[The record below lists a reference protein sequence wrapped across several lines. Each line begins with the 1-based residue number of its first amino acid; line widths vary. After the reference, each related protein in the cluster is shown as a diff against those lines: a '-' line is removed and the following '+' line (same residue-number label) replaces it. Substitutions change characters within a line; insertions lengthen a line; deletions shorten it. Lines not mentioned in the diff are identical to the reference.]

1 MRLIPSSRRTLLLTR
16 EAMVK
21 EHPWTVVIVW
31 SYIET
36 CYRTPGEST
45 YECLQSLLYLHNESF
60 NAWSHILS
68 TLWLLLLTIKTISH
82 LTDISELVVLL
93 QYCFGML
100 CGFGFS
106 GYYHTFCCHSFEALR
121 PLQCMDWFG
130 IIAMVFTSSLM
141 VSYFEF
147 RATPV
152 ERKQLYPHYFEIFN
166 LFNVS
171 FFMAIYYMLYT
182 NIYTHAPVQDNS
194 GKSNNNNNNNKRVK
208 ARAAAAGSAGGA
220 DSESVQKLKYIV
232 RCVISLL
239 YAGGPL
245 FACGLK
251 SLADGTPSASFG
263 GLLTSYLF
271 YSSVFL
277 CLFHIPER
285 LLPVGTTDIFGCSHN
300 IFHATV
306 VVGATSLWH
315 TYYIKC
321 QGSHESWQSILG
333 QW

>member
-1 MRLIPSSRRTLLLTR
+1 MLLGR
-16 EAMVK
+16 EEMVK
-21 EHPWTVVIVW
+21 QHPWAVVIVW

-36 CYRTPGEST
+36 CYRAPGKNS

-68 TLWLLLLTIKTISH
+68 TLWLLLLTVKTVAH
-82 LTDISELVVLL
+82 VTDLRELLVML
-93 QYCFGML
+93 QYCSGML

-106 GYYHTFCCHSFEALR
+106 GYYHTFCCHSFAALR

-147 RATPV
+147 HDTPAK
-152 ERKQLYPHYFEIFN
+152 RTQLYPYYFEVFN
-166 LFNVS
+166 FINVS
-171 FFMAIYYMLYT
+171 LFGAIYFMLYT
-182 NIYTHAPVQDNS
+182 NIYAHAPVES
-194 GKSNNNNNNNKRVK
+194 GPSARGRSKPARV
-208 ARAAAAGSAGGA
+208 ATGSADSGA
-220 DSESVQKLKYIV
+220 DSASVQKFKYIA

-251 SLADGTPSASFG
+251 SLADGRASASFA
-263 GLLTSYLF
+263 GLLASYLF

-277 CLFHIPER
+277 CLFHLPER

-306 VVGATSLWH
+306 VCGATSLWH
-315 TYYIKC
+315 TYYMRC
-321 QGSHESWQSILG
+321 QGSRDSWQSILA